1 MGRWHREDEPADE
14 RERAHAVAEA
24 EALVRKLPVTGGGPD
39 SRDPS
44 LEVMLAVR
52 DEARDLLKRG
62 RVTPREVDRL
72 WQRLPRY
79 WRRQFTNPGVVVC
92 ANCGR
97 RTEVGC
103 RHAGCGEWTPVW
115 SPPSDVRRV
124 RAIDPGPI
132 VPTKRGREG
141 RRP

>member
-1 MGRWHREDEPADE
+1 LARPPRVSWGDEEQA
-14 RERAHAVAEA
+14 RAVAEVEARA
-24 EALVRKLPVTGGGPD
+24 ERLPVTGGH
-39 SRDPS
+39 S
-44 LEVMLAVR
+44 LPPIVLQLAIR
-52 DEARDLLKRG
+52 DEARDLVKRG
-62 RVTPREVDRL
+62 AVTPKEADRL
-72 WQRLPRY
+72 WEQLPSY

-97 RTEVGC
+97 RTEVAC